1 MSVAPV
7 FIRSLTLVWRSVASV
22 ADLTPLESFYLRI
35 GTGPNPKFRE
45 SSEWEATMSRD
56 KSAGNDKQSGR
67 KKVDWKGLEVVNP
80 DAAGIDVGGSEHW
93 VSINPERDPE
103 PVRRFGCFT
112 ADLREMARW
121 LVEKGVRSVAMQST
135 GVYWMPVLEVLEQH
149 GLQVRL
155 VNAQH
160 TKNVPGRKSDVQE
173 CQWLRKLHAFGLL
186 NNSFQPTDEI
196 RIVRTLWR
204 QRGNLVAEASSTI
217 QRMQKALTEMN
228 VQLSNVL
235 SDLSGVSGMKIIGA
249 ILDGERDPWA
259 LAALV
264 EPGVK
269 ATRDDIVKSLEGNW
283 REELLFVLR
292 QEVELYHVYQK
303 KIAECDRRL
312 HKHLKSFEPRVD
324 LKAQPLGPKPQGKK
338 GSRNAPQFDL
348 RSELYRITGI
358 DWAQINGIDVLT
370 AQTVMAEAG
379 ADLSAF
385 PSERHFSSWLGLCP
399 TNEQSGGKIL
409 NRRTRKVVN
418 RASVAF
424 RMAASTLLRSQSY
437 LGAQYRRLR
446 TRLGAPKAIT
456 AMARKLACL
465 FYRLIKHGQQYVD
478 KGTEYYDARYREQ
491 QIRSLAKRA
500 QKLGLQ
506 LVRPETV

>member
-1 MSVAPV
+1 MSANKP
-7 FIRSLTLVWRSVASV
+7 TGAKKKSV
-22 ADLTPLESFYLRI
+22 P
-35 GTGPNPKFRE
+35 
-45 SSEWEATMSRD
+45 
-56 KSAGNDKQSGR
+56 
-67 KKVDWKGLEVVNP
+67 KKVDWKALEVVHP

-93 VSINPERDPE
+93 VAVNPDRDPE

-135 GVYWMPVLEVLEQH
+135 GVYWMPVFEILEQQGLEVY
-149 GLQVRL
+149 L

-160 TKNVPGRKSDVQE
+160 TKNVPGRKSDIQE
-173 CQWLRKLHAFGLL
+173 CQWLLKLHAFGLL
-186 NNSFQPTDEI
+186 NNSFQPSDEI
-196 RIVRTLWR
+196 RIARTLWR
-204 QRGNLVAEASSTI
+204 HRGNLVAEASSVV
-217 QRMQKALTEMN
+217 QRMQKVLTEMN

-235 SDLSGVSGMKIIGA
+235 SDISGVSGMKIIQA
-249 ILDGERDPWA
+249 ILGGVRDPGE

-269 ATRDDIVKSLEGNW
+269 ATPEDIVKSLEGNW

-292 QEVELYHVYQK
+292 QHVEFYQIYQK
-303 KIAECDRRL
+303 KIRACDLQLR
-312 HKHLKSFEPRVD
+312 KHLQSLGSKLD
-324 LKAQPLGPKPQGKK
+324 LQAQPLGPRPKGKRL
-338 GSRNAPQFDL
+338 SRNTPAFDL
-348 RSELYRITGI
+348 RTELYRITGI
-358 DWAQINGIDVLT
+358 DWSQINGIDVLT
-370 AQTVMAEAG
+370 AQTVIAEAG

-385 PSERHFSSWLGLCP
+385 PSEKQFASWLGLCP
-399 TNEQSGGKIL
+399 TNQQSGKKIL

-418 RASVAF
+418 RATVAF
-424 RMAASTLLRSQSY
+424 RNAAMTLLRSQSY

-478 KGTEYYDARYREQ
+478 QGTEYYEIRYREQ

-506 LVRPETV
+506 LIIPKTA

>member
-1 MSVAPV
+1 MSKKKPTGKQKGSAPKRV
-7 FIRSLTLVWRSVASV
+7 DSKA
-22 ADLTPLESFYLRI
+22 LEI
-35 GTGPNPKFRE
+35 
-45 SSEWEATMSRD
+45 
-56 KSAGNDKQSGR
+56 
-67 KKVDWKGLEVVNP
+67 VHP

-93 VSINPERDPE
+93 VAISPDRDPE

-112 ADLREMARW
+112 ADVREMGRW

-135 GVYWMPVLEVLEQH
+135 GVYWMPVFEVLEQQ
-149 GLQVRL
+149 GLEVYL

-173 CQWLRKLHAFGLL
+173 CQWLLKLHAFGLL

-196 RIVRTLWR
+196 RIARTLWR
-204 QRGNLVAEASSTI
+204 QRSNLVAEASSVI
-217 QRMQKALTEMN
+217 QRMQKVLTEMN

-235 SDLSGVSGMKIIGA
+235 SDVSGMSGMKIIEA
-249 ILDGERDPWA
+249 ILEGERDPWK
-259 LAALV
+259 LATFV
-264 EPGVK
+264 EPEVK
-269 ATRDDIVKSLEGNW
+269 AKPEDIAKSLEGNW

-292 QEVELYHVYQK
+292 QHVELYRIYQE
-303 KIAECDRRL
+303 KITDCDLQLR
-312 HKHLKSFEPRVD
+312 KHLESLGSKVD
-324 LKAQPLGPKPQGKK
+324 LKTQPIGNRPKGKK
-338 GSRNAPQFDL
+338 KSKNAPGFDL
-348 RSELYRITGI
+348 RTELYRITGI
-358 DWAQINGIDVLT
+358 DWTQINGIDVLT
-370 AQTVMAEAG
+370 AQTVIAEAG

-385 PSERHFSSWLGLCP
+385 PSEKQFASWLGLCP

-409 NRRTRKVVN
+409 NRRTRNVVN
-418 RASVAF
+418 RATVAF
-424 RMAASTLLRSQSY
+424 RNAALTLLRSQSY

-465 FYRLIKHGQQYVD
+465 FYRLIKHGQPYVD
-478 KGTEYYDARYREQ
+478 KGTEYYEAKYREQ

-506 LVRPETV
+506 LVIPKTA

>member
-1 MSVAPV
+1 MRRKKPA
-7 FIRSLTLVWRSVASV
+7 
-22 ADLTPLESFYLRI
+22 
-35 GTGPNPKFRE
+35 GKQKG
-45 SSEWEATMSRD
+45 
-56 KSAGNDKQSGR
+56 SAQ
-67 KKVDWKGLEVVNP
+67 KKVDWRTLEIVHP

-93 VSINPERDPE
+93 VAISPDRDSE

-112 ADLREMARW
+112 ADLREMGRW

-135 GVYWMPVLEVLEQH
+135 GVYWMPVFEILEQQGLEVY
-149 GLQVRL
+149 L

-173 CQWLRKLHAFGLL
+173 CQWLLKLHAFGLL

-196 RIVRTLWR
+196 RIARTMWR
-204 QRGNLVAEASSTI
+204 HRSNLVAEASSVI
-217 QRMQKALTEMN
+217 QRMQKVLTEMN

-249 ILDGERDPWA
+249 ILGGKRDPWK

-264 EPGVK
+264 EPEVK
-269 ATRDDIVKSLEGNW
+269 AKPDEIAKSLEGNW

-292 QEVELYHVYQK
+292 QHVELYRVYQE
-303 KIAECDRRL
+303 KITNCDLQLR
-312 HKHLKSFEPRVD
+312 KHLESLGSKVD
-324 LKAQPLGPKPQGKK
+324 LKTQPVGPRPKGKK
-338 GSRNAPQFDL
+338 TSRNAPSFDL
-348 RSELYRITGI
+348 RTELYRITGI
-358 DWAQINGIDVLT
+358 DWAQISGIDVLT
-370 AQTVMAEAG
+370 AQTVIAETG
-379 ADLSAF
+379 VDLSAF
-385 PSERHFSSWLGLCP
+385 PSEKQFASWLGLCP

-418 RASVAF
+418 RATVAF
-424 RMAASTLLRSQSY
+424 RNAAATLLRSQSY

-465 FYRLIKHGQQYVD
+465 FYRLLKHGQPYVD
-478 KGTEYYDARYREQ
+478 KGIEYYEARYREQ

-500 QKLGLQ
+500 QKLGVQ
-506 LVRPETV
+506 LVIPKTA